1 MKGGLS
7 EMDCK
12 YVLVSET
19 YSDDTEPHV
28 GYGIAVVDRK
38 RVTILAALDLSPDKI
53 KVADLVR
60 KCNRLKISPIHFQ
73 DVVEDF
79 LN

>member
-1 MKGGLS
+1 
-7 EMDCK
+7 MDCK
-12 YVLVSET
+12 YVLVCET
-19 YSDDTEPHV
+19 CSSDTGTRV
-28 GYGIAVVDRK
+28 GYGIAVVDRQH
-38 RVTILAALDLSPDKI
+38 VTISAALDLSPDKTA
-53 KVADLVR
+53 VTNLVK

>member
-1 MKGGLS
+1 
-7 EMDCK
+7 MDCK
-12 YVLVSET
+12 YVLICET

-28 GYGIAVVDRK
+28 GYGIAVVDRE
-38 RVTILAALDLSPDKI
+38 RVTILAALDLSPDKT

-79 LN
+79 LS